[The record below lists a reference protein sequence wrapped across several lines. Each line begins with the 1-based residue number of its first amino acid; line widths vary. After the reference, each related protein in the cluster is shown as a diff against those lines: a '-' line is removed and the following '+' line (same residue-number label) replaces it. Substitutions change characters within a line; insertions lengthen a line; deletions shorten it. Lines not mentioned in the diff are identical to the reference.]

1 MLSIQTFYEKLMF
14 MTDISGSDEKHHES
28 SHRDKQTKLV
38 VEEVGDPETLDTE
51 QESDRH
57 TKTANENTL
66 HSSIGKQWNNAL
78 DIKVVPPSAIE
89 SVAGPPPDHKN
100 HEEPTSGAVVITRG
114 EDQQATDYVPGTVM
128 SVSSG
133 YGSTMS
139 SVRNS
144 SGYGSTMNSVR
155 NSSGCGR
162 DSAMDRQ
169 LPGSALTTDDVTWLS
184 QTSLQQWSSREP
196 DLNLDNVKFT
206 VNTHQEFE
214 YVNGLEEKYLA
225 GITFDIL
232 PQDNQ

>member
-1 MLSIQTFYEKLMF
+1 MFSIQTFYEKLMF
-14 MTDISGSDEKHHES
+14 TTDISGSDEKHQES
-28 SHRDKQTKLV
+28 SHREKQRKPI
-38 VEEVGDPETLDTE
+38 VEVVGDPETLDTE
-51 QESDRH
+51 QENNRH
-57 TKTANENTL
+57 SKTANENIL

-78 DIKVVPPSAIE
+78 DIKVIPPSEIE

-100 HEEPTSGAVVITRG
+100 HEEPTLGAVVTTRG
-114 EDQQATDYVPGTVM
+114 EDQQAPGTVM
-128 SVSSG
+128 SGSSG
-133 YGSTMS
+133 YGSMMS

-144 SGYGSTMNSVR
+144 SGVGRIMNSVG

-169 LPGSALTTDDVTWLS
+169 LPGSALTADDATWLS

-196 DLNLDNVKFT
+196 DLDLDNVKFT